1 MIQKMTTDNS
11 MVQMSVHS
19 LPDPVQAAASPR
31 RTRMGRLK
39 MMAVLLVCAA
49 PVIASYFTYYVVRPQ
64 TRTNYGELVEP
75 QPLPADLGLRD
86 MTGRAVAP
94 ASLKQQWLLIA
105 VGPGGC
111 DAVCEK
117 HLYWQRQIRE
127 TLGRDKDRLDRVWLI
142 DDGQPMRPALA
153 AAMHGATVL
162 QADRTALAA
171 WLTPA
176 AGHALEEHFYLVDP
190 QGHWMMRFP
199 AQADARKVQKD
210 LMRLLRAAN
219 SWDEAGRP

>member
-1 MIQKMTTDNS
+1 MTTDNS
-11 MVQMSVHS
+11 MVQLSVHS
-19 LPDPVQAAASPR
+19 LPDPATAAPQ

-39 MMAVLLVCAA
+39 MFAVLLVCAA
-49 PVIASYFTYYVVRPQ
+49 PVVASYFTYYVVRPQ

-75 QPLPADLGLRD
+75 QALPANLNLRD
-86 MTGRAVAP
+86 PAGAVVPA

-105 VGPGGC
+105 VGPGSC
-111 DAVCEK
+111 DATCEK

-142 DDGQPMRPALA
+142 DDGQPMRSSLT
-153 AAMHGATVL
+153 AAMTGATVL
-162 QADRTALAA
+162 QADRAALAA
-171 WLTPA
+171 WLQPA

-199 AQADARKVQKD
+199 AQADARQVQKD
-210 LMRLLRAAN
+210 LTRLLRASN

>member
-1 MIQKMTTDNS
+1 MTTDNS

-19 LPDPVQAAASPR
+19 LPDPAQAAASPK

-39 MMAVLLVCAA
+39 MIAVLLVCAA

-75 QPLPADLGLRD
+75 QALPAELGLRD
-86 MTGRAVAP
+86 EAGRAVAS

-127 TLGRDKDRLDRVWLI
+127 TLGRDKDRVDRVWLI

-153 AAMHGATVL
+153 AAMAGATVL
-162 QADRTALAA
+162 QADRGVLAA
-171 WLTPA
+171 WLKPA

>member
-1 MIQKMTTDNS
+1 
-11 MVQMSVHS
+11 MVQLSVHS
-19 LPDPVQAAASPR
+19 LPDPAALAASPQ
-31 RTRMGRLK
+31 RTRMGRVK
-39 MMAVLLVCAA
+39 MIAVLLVCAA
-49 PVIASYFTYYVVRPQ
+49 PVVASYFTYYVVRPQ

-75 QPLPADLGLRD
+75 LPLPANLGLRD
-86 MTGRAVAP
+86 AAGHAVAP
-94 ASLKQQWLLIA
+94 PSLKQQWLLVA

-153 AAMHGATVL
+153 AAMQGATVL
-162 QADRTALAA
+162 HADRAALAA
-171 WLTPA
+171 WLKPA

-210 LMRLLRAAN
+210 LMRLLRASN

>member
-1 MIQKMTTDNS
+1 MTTDNS

-19 LPDPVQAAASPR
+19 LPDPAQAATSPK
-31 RTRMGRLK
+31 RTRMGRVK
-39 MMAVLLVCAA
+39 MIAVLLVCAA

-75 QPLPADLGLRD
+75 QPLPANLALRD
-86 MTGRAVAP
+86 PAGRAVAP

-153 AAMHGATVL
+153 AAMTGATVL
-162 QADRTALAA
+162 QADRAALAA
-171 WLTPA
+171 WLKPA

-199 AQADARKVQKD
+199 AQADARQVQKD
-210 LMRLLRAAN
+210 LMRLLRASN